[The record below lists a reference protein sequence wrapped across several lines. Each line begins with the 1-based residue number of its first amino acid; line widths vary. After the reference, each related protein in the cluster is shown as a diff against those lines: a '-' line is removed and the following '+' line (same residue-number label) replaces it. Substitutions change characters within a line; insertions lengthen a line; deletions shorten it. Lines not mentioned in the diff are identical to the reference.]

1 MNQNKIAPVIFLN
14 TGRCGSTMI
23 SEIMNCHPRILSISE
38 LFFSLGTIGLA
49 KDRLDGEAMWKI
61 YSRQSSFYSTMMT
74 MMATRSTVS
83 EILYPFDAP
92 QARFSLQNVPP
103 IMATTLPHLT
113 PHFESLYDELEPVV
127 RARPEEQLADQYRFL
142 FGWLCDHFGRDV
154 WIERSGGSLLKGLRL
169 MRLFPEA
176 RVVHLFRDGRDTA
189 MSMSQHLPFQI
200 AQAIRQKFLRIGIER
215 YKPDFTDP
223 PPPISSF
230 SLLLENLFFSY
241 VNFEKMVRREFSLET
256 YGELW
261 SQFIL
266 IGEAYLS
273 ALPADRFL
281 ALRYEDMLERPREKL
296 QELIEFIDPSLA
308 DEAWLDEAAQI
319 PRPTTP
325 KYLALEPEVQERLTR
340 ACAPGLEALGYAI
353 D

>member
-23 SEIMNCHPRILSISE
+23 SEVMNCHPRILSISE

-61 YSRQSSFYSTMMT
+61 YSRQSSFYSTMMRL
-74 MMATRSTVS
+74 MATRGTVS

-113 PHFESLYDELEPVV
+113 PHFESLYDELESVI

-142 FGWLCDHFGRDV
+142 FGWLCEHFGRDI
-154 WIERSGGSLLKGLRL
+154 WIERSGSSLLKGLRL

-189 MSMSQHLPFQI
+189 MSMSRHIPFQI

-215 YKPDFTDP
+215 FKPDPTDP

-261 SQFIL
+261 SRFIL
-266 IGEAYLS
+266 TGEVYL
-273 ALPADRFL
+273 ADLPADRFL
-281 ALRYEDMLERPREKL
+281 ALRYEGHAGTPPRK
-296 QELIEFIDPSLA
+296 IAGID
-308 DEAWLDEAAQI
+308 
-319 PRPTTP
+319 
-325 KYLALEPEVQERLTR
+325 
-340 ACAPGLEALGYAI
+340 
-353 D
+353 